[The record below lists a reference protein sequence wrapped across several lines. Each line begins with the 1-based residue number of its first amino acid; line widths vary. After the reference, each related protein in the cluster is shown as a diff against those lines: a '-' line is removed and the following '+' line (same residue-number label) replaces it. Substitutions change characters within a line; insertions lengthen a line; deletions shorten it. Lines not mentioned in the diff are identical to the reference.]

1 MIPTSQQ
8 EKMRRNLPMKF
19 SNMRQNSPD
28 HDFKPF
34 FDEYFYPHSRNVCPK
49 HASMHR
55 PQEYGDLNFAQAT
68 PFQNELSES
77 TGLQNF
83 GHGRAFVPGIPGFSS
98 SEFSSLD
105 MAKLQLQYLMM
116 INSQASNGLDS
127 MISPPSTISSPLN
140 TSHPFNTIAQS
151 LTNGNYAE
159 HCDAPEP
166 NYSPSPT
173 DDFKGL
179 GSNFNFNVSSRINSA
194 NGYYKNDG
202 YERGAMYTAEDV
214 HVVVKNHRDGNKQRV
229 VSNKVFVGGISHSM
243 NRETINTFFGK
254 FGTVFV
260 DWPVKQ
266 KCNARGKPV
275 PMTSYS
281 YLFLVYSEEQSVIK
295 LMKECQQSGN
305 DFFVV
310 VPGCQEAIQIR
321 PWFIKN
327 AFYISN
333 KARNSPC
340 INIHRTVFVGGL
352 PRIVTAE
359 EIAQI
364 FSEFGKVLLVTID
377 IDQDYAYPK
386 GAARVTF
393 ERDSSF
399 SRALER
405 KYLKFKN
412 IDSSKTL
419 IEIKPYVME
428 DVGCDQCGGLWFNPF
443 LDVYDQLKS
452 CKSKQNQQDDTS
464 INSCASKK
472 KTVDS
477 ESQFLDPEDLFSKI
491 DAGYQR
497 SLNSSKNS
505 TSQDVLHDFGSE
517 NEVETGARKFLA
529 MTKSFGL
536 DQEQTVNVLGKEYN
550 IGPSLWYQFLP
561 LPSFECGNESV
572 QMSPEQKIE
581 SFLRMKRTNVYS
593 NKSSYCKERP
603 CRQYYCPSCS
613 NKHHSGPDQ
622 HILLPA
628 GKPERRPRKD
638 KNMYLVS
645 LSN

>member
-28 HDFKPF
+28 QDFNPF
-34 FDEYFYPHSRNVCPK
+34 FDEYFYPHLRNVCPK
-49 HASMHR
+49 HG
-55 PQEYGDLNFAQAT
+55 ELDYAQAT
-68 PFQNELSES
+68 PFQNEP
-77 TGLQNF
+77 TGLLGQ
-83 GHGRAFVPGIPGFSS
+83 GRAFVPGIPGFSS

-116 INSQASNGLDS
+116 INSQARNG
-127 MISPPSTISSPLN
+127 MMSPPSTISSPLN
-140 TSHPFNTIAQS
+140 TPHPFVAQS
-151 LTNGNYAE
+151 LT
-159 HCDAPEP
+159 DAPEP
-166 NYSPSPT
+166 NYSPAPT
-173 DDFKGL
+173 DDFEGA
-179 GSNFNFNVSSRINSA
+179 NFKFNVSSRINSA

-243 NRETINTFFGK
+243 NREIINTFFGK

-266 KCNARGKPV
+266 KCNSRGKPV

-333 KARNSPC
+333 KARNTLC
-340 INIHRTVFVGGL
+340 IDIHRTVFVGGL

-452 CKSKQNQQDDTS
+452 CKSKQNQRDNTS
-464 INSCASKK
+464 INSWASKK

-505 TSQDVLHDFGSE
+505 TSQDALHDFGSE

-536 DQEQTVNVLGKEYN
+536 DQEQTVHVLGKEYN
-550 IGPSLWYQFLP
+550 LGPSLWYQFLP